1 MRVNRLIPV
10 AVLAFAAACS
20 DNATS
25 PTSMT
30 SAGGPLGF
38 EVEPG
43 FSETGTLD
51 QANTPSGGHL
61 TQQSGSIV
69 CSVDGDLVVT
79 CSSYELAGVGN
90 TNADVSLV
98 ANYSADIECH
108 NPAGGKNRNND
119 IEPHAATFSDS
130 DGFTVSSSKNGR
142 MRVGSATAEP
152 DAEAVGCPNANWTPV
167 IVNLEL
173 VSFTYTLTF
182 EGFSSPAVTIA
193 AP

>member
-1 MRVNRLIPV
+1 MRANRLIPV

-38 EVEPG
+38 QVSPG

-51 QANTPSGGHL
+51 QANTPGGGHL
-61 TQQSGSIV
+61 TQQSGDIV
-69 CSVDGDLVVT
+69 CSVGIDDLVVT

-90 TNADVSLV
+90 TDADVLLI

-108 NPAGGKNRNND
+108 NPAGGKNVNND
-119 IEPHAATFSDS
+119 IEPHAATFTATD
-130 DGFTVSSSKNGR
+130 DFTVSSSKNGR
-142 MRVGSATAEP
+142 MRVGSAIRRPGRAGRGLPE
-152 DAEAVGCPNANWTPV
+152 W
-167 IVNLEL
+167 EL
-173 VSFTYTLTF
+173 DTRDRQ
-182 EGFSSPAVTIA
+182 SSTRKLHVHAYLRRL
-193 AP
+193 